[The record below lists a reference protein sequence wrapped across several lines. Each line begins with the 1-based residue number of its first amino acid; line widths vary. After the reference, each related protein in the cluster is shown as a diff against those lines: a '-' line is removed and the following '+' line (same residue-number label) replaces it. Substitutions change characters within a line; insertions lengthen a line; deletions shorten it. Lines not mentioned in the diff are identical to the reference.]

1 MPPNIWVL
9 RWNRTSPTMIRMSR
23 YREWY
28 KTPRSSS
35 TTWYARPTQGCTSNH
50 WQVLEVPEELWCTLH
65 CKTKVVHWFVP
76 PRSATTAIAEIS
88 CGGQIARLQMP
99 RGELTKVM
107 SELRFP
113 QLSRPGTVGVGSL
126 IPAVQSSTS
135 SGTKSTSLQSYM
147 WSLLLPLEGQH
158 NARLSPKQQCKITGC
173 GVNRR
178 TSRRVHGDYA
188 GRHDHCEC
196 RPAKH
201 LAPTVNARFKAYV
214 DDQWVLAPTAPPYP
228 TPHTTLRL

>member
-1 MPPNIWVL
+1 M
-9 RWNRTSPTMIRMSR
+9 
-23 YREWY
+23 
-28 KTPRSSS
+28 
-35 TTWYARPTQGCTSNH
+35 
-50 WQVLEVPEELWCTLH
+50 
-65 CKTKVVHWFVP
+65 HWFVP

-188 GRHDHCEC
+188 GRHDHCKC
-196 RPAKH
+196 RPTKH